1 MGLKITFH
9 KKLFVSLILYFS
21 SQNMKK
27 VLFLFILCLSVS
39 VVFAQHEEINNQSNS
54 LPDSSLK
61 LVEES
66 FDFGKIPQGKP
77 VHHNFEIM
85 NTGKLPMKLVNVQAS
100 CGCTTPEW
108 EKDKDIPSNGKSII
122 KVGYNAASEGV
133 FTKNITITYNDNQTK
148 LITIK
153 GEVWKTPSA
162 SAPSNATINDL
173 KD

>member
-1 MGLKITFH
+1 
-9 KKLFVSLILYFS
+9 
-21 SQNMKK
+21 MKRII
-27 VLFLFILCLSVS
+27 FLFILCLSGNLI
-39 VVFAQHEEINNQSNS
+39 FAQNNEQLNATGTGALSS
-54 LPDSSLK
+54 PMADSSLK
-61 LVEES
+61 LIEES
-66 FDFGKIPQGKP
+66 YDFGKIPQGKP
-77 VHHNFEIM
+77 VHHNFEII
-85 NTGKLPMKLVNVQAS
+85 NTGKSAMKLVSVQAS

-162 SAPSNATINDL
+162 SAPSNSTINDL

>member
-1 MGLKITFH
+1 
-9 KKLFVSLILYFS
+9 
-21 SQNMKK
+21 MKRIIY
-27 VLFLFILCLSVS
+27 LFILCLSGNII
-39 VVFAQHEEINNQSNS
+39 FAQNTEQLNS
-54 LPDSSLK
+54 IGTGSISTPVADSSLK
-61 LVEES
+61 ILEES
-66 FDFGKIPQGKP
+66 YDFGKIPQGKP
-77 VHHNFEIM
+77 VHHNFEII
-85 NTGKLPMKLVNVQAS
+85 NIGNSAMKLVSVQAS

-162 SAPSNATINDL
+162 SAPSNSTINDL